1 MISVLRIVI
10 HIGAWL
16 PLAWMIYD
24 YTTARLT
31 FNPIQAATQRTG
43 QTAIVLL
50 LLTLS
55 VTPASTVLNARSITV
70 FRRPLGLYAFLYAA
84 LHFIIY
90 IGLDYGFGW
99 SRLYYSLVEKPF
111 IIAGLT
117 AFLILT
123 ALALTSFK
131 VWMRIMG
138 KNWKR
143 LHRLVY
149 LAGIIVILHY
159 AWAKKGDL
167 LTLQGDIIL
176 PFIALILY
184 LGLMAA
190 RLPALRRL
198 IARHPHARLAVSPQT
213 RKG

>member
-1 MISVLRIVI
+1 M
-10 HIGAWL
+10 
-16 PLAWMIYD
+16 AWMIYD
-24 YTTARLT
+24 YFTSRLT

-55 VTPASTVLNARSITV
+55 ITPISTYMHLRSITV
-70 FRRPLGLYAFLYAA
+70 LRRPLGLYAFLYAA
-84 LHFIIY
+84 LHLIIY
-90 IGLDYGFGW
+90 AGLDYGFDW
-99 SRLYYSLVEKPF
+99 MSLYLSVLEKPF

-117 AFLILT
+117 ALIILV

-131 VWMRIMG
+131 MWMRIMG

-159 AWAKKGDL
+159 AWVKKGNL
-167 LTLQGDIIL
+167 FTLQGDITL
-176 PFIALILY
+176 PFIAFILY
-184 LGLMAA
+184 LGLMVA

-198 IARHPHARLAVSPQT
+198 AVEQRRPFLAVSPQT
-213 RKG
+213 KKG